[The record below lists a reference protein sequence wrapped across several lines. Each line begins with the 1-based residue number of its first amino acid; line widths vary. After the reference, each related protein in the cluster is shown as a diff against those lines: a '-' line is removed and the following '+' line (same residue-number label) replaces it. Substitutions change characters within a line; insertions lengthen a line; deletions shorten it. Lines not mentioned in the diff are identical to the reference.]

1 MKQQPLFYQPLP
13 FHEKNMNPLPFF
25 KNFEWGEQDGGGGG
39 GGGSKINFKKKIEW
53 GEQDFLVKMG
63 LGVVH
68 IWRLTIEEGI
78 NHCFSSIRHEFCMNN
93 ALYSP
98 SLSLECLFFFWL
110 LLIPEIVISFKSQ
123 PGVAYKSVAYEKKM

>member
-1 MKQQPLFYQPLP
+1 M
-13 FHEKNMNPLPFF
+13 
-25 KNFEWGEQDGGGGG
+25 
-39 GGGSKINFKKKIEW
+39 GGGSSTMNFKKIIEW

-93 ALYSP
+93 ALYSA
-98 SLSLECLFFFWL
+98 SLSLECLFFF
-110 LLIPEIVISFKSQ
+110 
-123 PGVAYKSVAYEKKM
+123 